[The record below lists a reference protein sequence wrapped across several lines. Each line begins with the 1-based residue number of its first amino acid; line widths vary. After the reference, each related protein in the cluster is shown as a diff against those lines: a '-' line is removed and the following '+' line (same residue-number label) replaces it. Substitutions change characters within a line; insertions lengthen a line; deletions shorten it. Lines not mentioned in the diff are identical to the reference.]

1 MNGLGEL
8 IVVLLSDSSERVE
21 GWYFTPLPCLAGSE
35 YVGFTGGVHYSNE
48 ILQVAFSHSAP
59 KELIKEIQKLSV
71 RKRIYVI
78 ERSLHLLRKQEDVAQ
93 MKRAADDLS
102 EDYPSDKELTA
113 FTNLDFENFY
123 ETR

>member
-1 MNGLGEL
+1 MK
-8 IVVLLSDSSERVE
+8 
-21 GWYFTPLPCLAGSE
+21 T
-35 YVGFTGGVHYSNE
+35 
-48 ILQVAFSHSAP
+48 

-93 MKRAADDLS
+93 MKRAADDIS
-102 EDYPSDKELTA
+102 EDYLSDKELTE